1 MEVNMSQRTTQQ
13 NKLFHELCHKL
24 YRQKKI
30 IVYDG
35 RFGHRNPVSFN
46 PVIFTYDE
54 FRVWIAELNLDYPR
68 DDQGKP
74 VSSTKLSIDELNSH
88 INYLMVLCA
97 EFGE

>member
-1 MEVNMSQRTTQQ
+1 MSQRTTHQ
-13 NKLFHELCHKL
+13 NRLYHELCNTL

-35 RFGHRNPVSFN
+35 RFEHRNPVMFM
-46 PVIFTYDE
+46 PCIFTYDE

-68 DDQGKP
+68 DNEGKP
-74 VSSTKLSIDELNSH
+74 VSTTKLSIEEMNSH
-88 INYLMVLCA
+88 INFLEVLCA

>member
-1 MEVNMSQRTTQQ
+1 MSKRSLNQ
-13 NKLFHELCHKL
+13 NRLYHELCHIL
-24 YRQKKI
+24 HIQKRI
-30 IVYDG
+30 VVYDG
-35 RFGHRNPVSFN
+35 RFGPRNPVVFS
-46 PVIFTYDE
+46 PVIFSYDE
-54 FRVWIAELNLDYPR
+54 FRVWIAELDLDFKR